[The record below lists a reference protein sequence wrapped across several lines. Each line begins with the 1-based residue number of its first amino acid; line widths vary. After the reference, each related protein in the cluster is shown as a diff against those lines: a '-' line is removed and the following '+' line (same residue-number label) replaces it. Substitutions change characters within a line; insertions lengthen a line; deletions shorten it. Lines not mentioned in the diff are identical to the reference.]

1 MAAFGLR
8 AVGRHAVPVEALE
21 RLDAL
26 LRAAPKQG
34 QLSDQAREELGWSAN
49 EANDILRALNFAPT
63 TKAKQGEPLIWRRRN
78 EKHKPHVVSAPAPN
92 SPFAALAALKEQ
104 PAPAARRPRRR
115 RKTKAVRA

>member
-1 MAAFGLR
+1 M
-8 AVGRHAVPVEALE
+8 PVEALE

-34 QLSDQAREELGWSAN
+34 QLSDLAREELGWTAN

-63 TKAKQGEPLIWRRRN
+63 TRPKEGEPVIWRRRN
-78 EKHKPHVVSAPAPN
+78 EKPKPQTVSAPPPN

-104 PAPAARRPRRR
+104 PAAAARRPRRR
-115 RKTKAVRA
+115 RKAKAVRA